1 MELRWT
7 RHAREALAT
16 DQLAEEA
23 VSEAILKPFAV
34 FEQHDA
40 IRYHA
45 IVGDRPV
52 GVAVTRGTFPP
63 RVITVFA
70 LREEWLP

>member
-7 RHAREALAT
+7 RHAREALLSDELT
-16 DQLAEEA
+16 EAEVAEA
-23 VSEAILKPFAV
+23 LLRPFAV
-34 FEQHDA
+34 FEQQDA

-45 IVGDRPV
+45 FVGGRAL
-52 GVAVTRGTFPP
+52 GVVVKRGTFPP
-63 RVITVFA
+63 RVITVFV